1 MVLPD
6 SRLCTPSVDDRED
19 AKATWTSS
27 LSCFTVSASIISLI
41 CLTSFTVSA
50 ILSCKPRISSRKAA
64 ETTAAISTVVAPAPA
79 PAPAPAQ
86 AAQAPTPAAAP
97 TSVALPGIMGTYSFE
112 RSLERRRLREVCIAS
127 FAAMSDLTGWFSAQ
141 RVAGKILLAVATLL
155 RAAIVFSLVI
165 RDRLEGAGCLAG
177 DSVGDTEE
185 AVFLCQ
191 KRLRSDGFGGEDKT
205 EGDSPPFASSLE
217 FMLLRACDSHLRL
230 RELFADL
237 NRTSTSLSSFK
248 PARKHK
254 NRGPIVI
261 QGYDMRAPSC
271 GSCTRHGS
279 YVTWQGGQR
288 VS

>member
-6 SRLCTPSVDDRED
+6 SRLCTPSAVDNDD
-19 AKATWTSS
+19 AKATWTSF

-50 ILSCKPRISSRKAA
+50 ILSCKPRISCRKAA
-64 ETTAAISTVVAPAPA
+64 ETTAAISTVLALAPATAPAPS
-79 PAPAPAQ
+79 
-86 AAQAPTPAAAP
+86 AAP
-97 TSVALPGIMGTYSFE
+97 TSVALPGIMGTYSLE
-112 RSLERRRLREVCIAS
+112 RSLERRRLREFCIAI

-141 RVAGKILLAVATLL
+141 RIVCKILLAVATLS
-155 RAAIVFSLVI
+155 RAAIDFSRDI
-165 RDRLEGAGCLAG
+165 RDRLEGAACLAG

-185 AVFLCQ
+185 VVFLCQ

-271 GSCTRHGS
+271 GSCTQHGS
-279 YVTWQGGQR
+279 YVTWQAGQR
-288 VS
+288 ES